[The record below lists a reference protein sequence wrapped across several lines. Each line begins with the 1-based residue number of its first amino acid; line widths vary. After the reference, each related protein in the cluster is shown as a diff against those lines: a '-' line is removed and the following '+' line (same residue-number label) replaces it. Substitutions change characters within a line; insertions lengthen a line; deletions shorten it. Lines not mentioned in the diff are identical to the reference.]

1 MGSGNQA
8 KRLFHYRNGKL
19 QMKERIHLLFSYGTL
34 QLEKVP
40 IENYGRVLKGER
52 DRLIGY
58 KIENLQ
64 ITDST
69 DLSKSQLEYH
79 PNAVKT
85 TNNDDFIEGMIFQI
99 TDTELAETDKYEVSE
114 YHRILVT
121 FESGKKAWIY
131 VAKNLTI

>member
-34 QLEKVP
+34 QLEKVQ
-40 IENYGRVLKGER
+40 IENYGRILKGER

-69 DLSKSQLEYH
+69 VLSKSQLEYH
-79 PNAVKT
+79 PIAVKS

-114 YHRILVT
+114 YHRILET